1 MCFMRL
7 TACCPSDRC
16 LVFNPHAH
24 ATKRFVLSLKE
35 QFRLAASRL
44 VVSGDSC
51 QMSMKTLYIDSNIGN
66 LTNQEFEFVILE
78 SALANIVN
86 KFR

>member
-1 MCFMRL
+1 MLCETDSKR
-7 TACCPSDRC
+7 PSDRC

-35 QFRLAASRL
+35 QFRLAAQRL
-44 VVSGDSC
+44 VSGDSC
-51 QMSMKTLYIDSNIGN
+51 GMSMKTLYIDSNIGN